1 MAVGFEAR
9 QGGREGVLVVEVVFV
24 MVEPAFLSVG
34 VEEEDD
40 LNELDLGGEER
51 EEGEVVEPEVVAA
64 VSEGFAE
71 EVGRDGSQ
79 A

>member
-1 MAVGFEAR
+1 M
-9 QGGREGVLVVEVVFV
+9 
-24 MVEPAFLSVG
+24 MVKPAFLSVG
-34 VEEEDD
+34 VEEEDG
-40 LNELDLGGEER
+40 LNELDLGCEER

-64 VSEGFAE
+64 VPEGFAE